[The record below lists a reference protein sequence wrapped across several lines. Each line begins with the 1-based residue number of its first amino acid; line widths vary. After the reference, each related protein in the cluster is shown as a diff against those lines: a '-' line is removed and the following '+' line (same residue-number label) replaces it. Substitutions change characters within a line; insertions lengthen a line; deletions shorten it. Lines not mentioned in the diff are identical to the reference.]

1 MKSEDGRCRACGAR
15 LRVSFA
21 DLGQSPLANSYLTA
35 EMLAKR
41 ESYYPLHARLCES
54 CFLVQL
60 DTSIDPSEIFEHY
73 LYLSSH
79 STSWLEH
86 ARIYCEKMMERLR
99 LDKSSLVIE
108 VASNDGYLLK
118 NFVAAVI
125 PVLGIEPAQNIAEL
139 ARQRGIPTRG
149 VFFGAAT
156 AAALRREGYE
166 PDLMCAN
173 NVLAHVPDIND
184 FVEGFRILL
193 GPKSVAT
200 FEFPHLLNLIAE
212 SQFDTIYHEHYSY
225 LSLLAVEK
233 LFARHGLAVFDV
245 QRVPTHGGSLR
256 VFVAPKEA
264 KPTEQSVLDLRAA
277 EAEAGLNKIETY
289 AAFSRQIVKV
299 KCDVLEFLI
308 EKRRAGKKVVGYG
321 APAKGNTLLNYCG
334 IGREFMPYTVDLSP
348 QKQGH
353 YLPGTHLP
361 ILAPDAIFKDQ
372 PDFIVILPWNL
383 KDEISGQLADVRKF
397 GAKFVTAIPELRV
410 W

>member
-1 MKSEDGRCRACGAR
+1 MNW
-15 LRVSFA
+15 
-21 DLGQSPLANSYLTA
+21 PLSVCA
-35 EMLAKR
+35 
-41 ESYYPLHARLCES
+41 
-54 CFLVQL
+54 
-60 DTSIDPSEIFEHY
+60 SIDPSEIFEHY

-86 ARIYCEKMMERLR
+86 ARVYCELMMDRLK
-99 LDKSSLVIE
+99 LGKSSLVVE
-108 VASNDGYLLK
+108 VASNDGYLLR
-118 NFVAAVI
+118 NFVAAGV
-125 PVLGIEPAQNIAEL
+125 PVLGVEPAQNIAEL
-139 ARQRGIPTRG
+139 ARERGIPTKS

-156 AAALRREGYE
+156 ATTLKNEGYT

-193 GPKSVAT
+193 GPRSVAT

-233 LFARHGLAVFDV
+233 LFGRHGLAVFDV
-245 QRVPTHGGSLR
+245 QQVPTHGGSLR
-256 VFVAPKEA
+256 IFAA
-264 KPTEQSVLDLRAA
+264 HQGARPTEPSVLALRAA
-277 EAEAGLNKIETY
+277 EAKAGLDKVETY

-308 EKRRAGKKVVGYG
+308 AKRREGKKVVGYG

-334 IGREFMPYTVDLSP
+334 IGREFLPFTVDLSP

-361 ILAPDAIFKDQ
+361 ILAPDAIFKEK

-383 KDEISGQLADVRKF
+383 KDEISAQLKDVRKF
-397 GAKFVTAIPELRV
+397 GARFVTAIPELKV